1 MENKI
6 NNIKTPYYI
15 IDKKELNKNYES
27 LFKALKENW
36 NNIIIGYSYK
46 TNSLP
51 WIIQFFNEKCCYSEV
66 VSDDEYKL
74 GKLLNVDKNR
84 FIYNGPIKTIDT
96 FIEAANN
103 GCYINID
110 SKRELEWAL
119 KLDNQSNIGL
129 RVNFDIEKYCVGQSQ
144 CGNEGGRFGFC
155 YENGELKKA
164 IEYLKENGINISG
177 IHLHVSSKTRSL
189 DIYKAISDFAV
200 KIINEYKL
208 NLKYIDIGGGFFG
221 GLSNKPQFDDYI
233 KIIAK
238 SLKNVVSPENTT
250 LIVEPG
256 ISLIGSPI
264 YYVSSVIDVKDTT
277 YNRFVVTD
285 GTRNSLDPLMNKNE
299 YFHRYNYC
307 SENRKILDKQVICGY
322 TCMEHDRLY
331 IEKNNCELK
340 VGDKIIYEKVGAY
353 TMCLT
358 PLFIKYFPDV
368 YIYDNNN
375 IEQVRK
381 KWSANEY
388 IQKSLIGGS
397 FNEYINN

>member
-36 NNIIIGYSYK
+36 NNFIIGYSYK

-238 SLKNVVSPENTT
+238 SLKNVVSPE
-250 LIVEPG
+250 PG

-331 IEKNNCELK
+331 
-340 VGDKIIYEKVGAY
+340 
-353 TMCLT
+353 
-358 PLFIKYFPDV
+358 
-368 YIYDNNN
+368 
-375 IEQVRK
+375 RK
-381 KWSANEY
+381 K
-388 IQKSLIGGS
+388 
-397 FNEYINN
+397 